1 MYAIPSQIVEFTEF
15 VSEGHGITD
24 PLAGF
29 PVGERCMLQFKPCIL
44 SYFGQILQCDDSD
57 ETGNIM
63 HFTQENC
70 TQALLYE

>member
-44 SYFGQILQCDDSD
+44 SYFG
-57 ETGNIM
+57 
-63 HFTQENC
+63 
-70 TQALLYE
+70 